1 MITETEKQYL
11 ENQAN
16 TLRMHSLRMTTRAG
30 SGHPTSCLSA
40 AEIMSVLF
48 FHTMRYDPQA
58 LERPENDE
66 LVLSKVHAA
75 PILYA
80 ALAEAGAI
88 PVESLE
94 DLRAF
99 DSPLEGHPVPRV
111 PGVRIATGS
120 LGQGLSG
127 AIGLALAAGW
137 RDGSGAGD
145 GAGQVPA
152 EQAARGR
159 LPIVYVL
166 LGDGELAEGQVS
178 EALDMAARLGLSNLC
193 AIVDVNRLGQSGPT
207 PAGWDLELYTAR
219 GRAYGWQVITVDGHS
234 VSELAEAFFRA
245 TGTAR
250 PTLILARTTKGK
262 GVDFLENRDGHHGKP
277 LAKEDLS
284 PALKAI
290 RSRMHPVARRA
301 PANLLHLEG
310 VGEPGD
316 RTDSEAAMSE
326 ASVSPRYHPGDRVAT
341 RDAYGEA
348 LASLARQDPRVAV
361 LDGDVRN
368 STRTQ
373 KAFPAAPQA
382 ALECYIAEQNMIG
395 VAVGLQAR
403 GLRVFAATFAA
414 FLSRAFDQ
422 IRMAAYSR
430 ADLKLAGSHAGV
442 GIGPDG
448 PSQMGLEDVA
458 MMRTVPGSLVV
469 VPADAVAAQRLTA
482 VCAGYRG
489 ISYLR
494 LARQKTPVIYGND
507 EQFPPGGSKTLRAS
521 AADRATIAAVG
532 ATVPEALAAA
542 DELADQGISVR
553 VIDCYSLKPL
563 DAATLGTAARE
574 TGRILAVED
583 HVPQGGLGEAAAAAV
598 AGLAPVEILAV
609 KKMPHSGR
617 GAELYREQGIDAAA
631 IRRRLAG

>member
-1 MITETEKQYL
+1 MITETEKRYL

-48 FHTMRYDPQA
+48 FRTMRYDPQA

-66 LVLSKVHAA
+66 LVLSKGHAA

-80 ALAEAGAI
+80 ALAEAGAM
-88 PVESLE
+88 PLDSLE
-94 DLRAF
+94 GLRAF

-127 AIGLALAAGW
+127 AVGLALAARW
-137 RDGSGAGD
+137 QD
-145 GAGQVPA
+145 GAGA
-152 EQAARGR
+152 DDGAGNR
-159 LPIVYVL
+159 LPRIYAL
-166 LGDGELAEGQVS
+166 LGDGELAEGQVA
-178 EALDMAARLGLSNLC
+178 EALDMAPRLGLSNLC

-207 PAGWDLELYTAR
+207 RDGWDLELYAAR
-219 GRAYGWQVITVDGHS
+219 GRASGWQVITVDGHS

-245 TGTAR
+245 SGTRR
-250 PTLILARTTKGK
+250 PTLVLARTTKGK
-262 GVDFLENRDGHHGKP
+262 GVGFLEDRDGHHGKA
-277 LAKEDLS
+277 LAEEDLG
-284 PALKAI
+284 PALEAI
-290 RSRMHPVARRA
+290 ESRMHPQAQCV
-301 PANLLHLEG
+301 PANLLHLEA
-310 VGEPGD
+310 EPGE
-316 RTDSEAAMSE
+316 RAEPEAAV
-326 ASVSPRYHPGDRVAT
+326 AAVSVSPRYRPGERVAT

-348 LASLARQDPRVAV
+348 LASLARQDPRIVV

-368 STRTQ
+368 STRVQ
-373 KAFPAAPQA
+373 RAFDAAPQA

-395 VAVGLQAR
+395 VALGLQAR
-403 GLRVFAATFAA
+403 GRRVFAATFAA
-414 FLSRAFDQ
+414 FLTRAFDQ

-442 GIGPDG
+442 GIGRDG

-469 VPADAVAAQRLTA
+469 SPADAVAARRLTA
-482 VCAGYRG
+482 VCAGYQG

-494 LARQKTPVIYGND
+494 LARQKTPVLYGND
-507 EQFPPGGSKTLRAS
+507 EEFPPGGSKVLRAS
-521 AADRATIAAVG
+521 AGDRATIVAAG

-542 DELADQGISVR
+542 DELAAQGIAVR

-563 DAATLGTAARE
+563 DGATLSSAARE
-574 TGRILAVED
+574 TGRIITVED
-583 HVPQGGLGEAAAAAV
+583 HVPEGGLGEAVSAAV

-609 KKMPHSGR
+609 KKLPHSGS
-617 GAELYREQGIDAAA
+617 GEELYREQGIDAAA